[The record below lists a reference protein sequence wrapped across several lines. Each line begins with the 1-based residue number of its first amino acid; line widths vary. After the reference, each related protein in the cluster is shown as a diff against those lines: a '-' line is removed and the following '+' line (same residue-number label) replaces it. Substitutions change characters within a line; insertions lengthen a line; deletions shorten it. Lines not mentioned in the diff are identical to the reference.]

1 MKQVKHFIAGCLGA
15 LLLTNANLRAAV
27 LTDSLSFDGVAGIFV
42 LTFDQWNPDWG
53 TLDTASVSIN
63 FHSMGGVLRFDNDGA
78 STASG
83 NVRFGADA
91 NIFSEDLTGDPDE
104 PLTLTARA

>member
-1 MKQVKHFIAGCLGA
+1 M
-15 LLLTNANLRAAV
+15 
-27 LTDSLSFDGVAGIFV
+27 AGIFV